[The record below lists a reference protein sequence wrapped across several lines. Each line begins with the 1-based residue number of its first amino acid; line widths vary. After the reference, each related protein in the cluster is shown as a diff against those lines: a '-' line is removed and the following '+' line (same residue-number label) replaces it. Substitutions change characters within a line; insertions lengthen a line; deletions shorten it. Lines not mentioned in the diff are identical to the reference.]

1 MILAELI
8 ARAKNAAVA
17 NNIPQT
23 DYWLVISYFLKL
35 SRTEIFVFSQRVLTE
50 QENITLTDAFRRLE
64 NGEPPQYITGEAYF
78 YGLELRVN
86 SFTLIPRP
94 ETERLVEL
102 TLERLQGNEK
112 ILDIG
117 TGSGAIAIALKQNL
131 PKVEV
136 YATDCSSS
144 ALEVA
149 KANAEKYDVNIHF
162 FLTDCFPPCSERY
175 DVIISNPPYISKTD
189 LATLDSRIRDKEPK
203 LALSGGEDG
212 LDFYRKL
219 LLQSYAYLTENG
231 FLALEHG
238 DNQKEA
244 ITNIAKKE
252 GWTKILSRQDL
263 TGRERYLFISG
274 KKD

>member
-8 ARAKNAAVA
+8 ARAKIAAVA

-102 TLERLQGNEK
+102 TLSVYREMK
-112 ILDIG
+112 KSWILE
-117 TGSGAIAIALKQNL
+117 QE
-131 PKVEV
+131 VE
-136 YATDCSSS
+136 
-144 ALEVA
+144 
-149 KANAEKYDVNIHF
+149 
-162 FLTDCFPPCSERY
+162 
-175 DVIISNPPYISKTD
+175 
-189 LATLDSRIRDKEPK
+189 
-203 LALSGGEDG
+203 
-212 LDFYRKL
+212 
-219 LLQSYAYLTENG
+219 Q
-231 FLALEHG
+231 
-238 DNQKEA
+238 
-244 ITNIAKKE
+244 
-252 GWTKILSRQDL
+252 
-263 TGRERYLFISG
+263 
-274 KKD
+274 